1 MKRYDAIII
10 GGGLGGLTSG
20 LMLAKE
26 GLSVCVLEQHH
37 TIGGCLQ
44 SFTRNG
50 RTLDTGM
57 HYVGSLS
64 EGQIMHQYFK
74 YLGVADRLKLQ
85 KLDEN
90 GFDHFHFSDGSHFC
104 HAMGYERFLEELSSK
119 FPDERK
125 GLKEFCDAI
134 RNVGELI
141 SPQVL
146 RNGKISDGGMEYIS
160 LSAFDEIGKYTKNA
174 TLQRVLAGNSGL
186 YAGDK
191 LTTSFY
197 EYGMITHSNIE
208 GAYAFVD
215 GSQHLADLLVSE
227 IKANGGEVVLNAKV
241 SKIHLEADQVE
252 YIELCSGE
260 RYCSKWVISSLHP
273 TTTFSMLE
281 NNTIYKKAFFTR
293 MNSLVNTYGVFTTY
307 LLIKPNTL
315 KYVNQNH
322 YMFNNSDVWSAEGLY
337 KGFNIPSTLLCMQP
351 HEGSE
356 YTQVVTLLTPM
367 PHSQYER
374 WSDSHLGSRSEEY
387 KEFKERFS
395 EAVIDF
401 ACQFY
406 PDLRNY
412 IDRVYTASPLTYQDY
427 TSTPEGCAYGVV
439 KDCRNPL
446 VTMFPARTRISN
458 LLLTGQSLN
467 IHGCIGTTISSAVTC
482 SEIVGKEYL
491 AKKIG
496 NA

>member
-44 SFTRNG
+44 SFSRNG

-74 YLGVADRLKLQ
+74 YLGVVDKLKLQ

-104 HAMGYERFLEELSSK
+104 HAMGYDRFLDTLTSA
-119 FPDERK
+119 FPNERK
-125 GLKEFCDAI
+125 GLKEFCDVVQNI
-134 RNVGELI
+134 GGLI
-141 SPQVL
+141 SPKIL
-146 RNGKISDGGMEYIS
+146 RSGKISDGGIEY
-160 LSAFDEIGKYTKNA
+160 LSVSAYDEIAKYIKDE

-186 YAGDK
+186 FAGNR

-215 GSQHLADLLVSE
+215 GSQQLADLLVAE
-227 IKANGGEVVLNAKV
+227 IEANGGEVMLNAKV
-241 SKIHLEADQVE
+241 EKIHLEADKVE
-252 YIELCSGE
+252 YIELASGE
-260 RYCSKWVISSLHP
+260 RLCANWVISSLHP
-273 TTTFSMLE
+273 TSTFSMLE

-322 YMFNNSDVWSAEGLY
+322 YMFNNSDVWSDEGLY

-351 HEGSE
+351 HANSE

-367 PHSQYER
+367 PHLQYER
-374 WSDSHLGSRSEEY
+374 WNNTHLGNRGEEY
-387 KEFKERFS
+387 KEFKEQFS

-412 IDRVYTASPLTYQDY
+412 IDRVYTASPLTYQEY
-427 TSTPEGCAYGVV
+427 TSSPDGCAYGVV

-467 IHGCIGTTISSAVTC
+467 LHGILGVSMTSLFTTA
-482 SEIVGKEYL
+482 EIVGMDTVKEDL
-491 AKKIG
+491 KL
-496 NA
+496 